1 METSF
6 ALPDSTD
13 WLDTPLSL
21 LAPLETSLRC
31 QVCKDFFDNPVI
43 TSCSHTFCSLCIR
56 RCLSSEGK
64 CPACRSPDQET
75 KLRRNWAVQEFVE
88 AFTNARPS
96 VLDLA
101 RKARDGVRNSE
112 EGSEK
117 PASKKRKIVESP
129 VEGEDVSNAAGAG
142 GVLTRSQ
149 NRRVDHEPQPTTVDL
164 VEDSQDEDYVP
175 GMFLLILCLR
185 VGSNEL
191 CRGWAGRMPN
201 LQSTDEER
209 SGVSPS

>member
-1 METSF
+1 M
-6 ALPDSTD
+6 
-13 WLDTPLSL
+13 
-21 LAPLETSLRC
+21 
-31 QVCKDFFDNPVI
+31 
-43 TSCSHTFCSLCIR
+43 
-56 RCLSSEGK
+56 
-64 CPACRSPDQET
+64 
-75 KLRRNWAVQEFVE
+75 
-88 AFTNARPS
+88 
-96 VLDLA
+96 
-101 RKARDGVRNSE
+101 
-112 EGSEK
+112 
-117 PASKKRKIVESP
+117 
-129 VEGEDVSNAAGAG
+129 SNAAGAG

-149 NRRVDHEPQPTTVDL
+149 NRRVDHEPQPTTVDV

>member
-6 ALPDSTD
+6 DLPDSTD

-31 QVCKDFFDNPVI
+31 QVCKDFFDNPVV

-96 VLDLA
+96 MLDLA
-101 RKARDGVRNSE
+101 REGRDGVRDSE

-117 PASKKRKIVESP
+117 PAFKKRKIVESP
-129 VEGEDVSNAAGAG
+129 VEGEDVSNAAGA

-175 GMFLLILCLR
+175 GMFLLVLWLR
-185 VGSNEL
+185 AGSNGL
-191 CRGWAGRMPN
+191 RRGWAGRVPN

-209 SGVSPS
+209 SGLSPS